1 MFILVTYPWP
11 VASAHVELTGP
22 SALHAAATSHHGSA
36 DETIEQPAR
45 QAEELVDWTDLE
57 RLRFHWH
64 LRRMAIAS
72 VRRRSPRT
80 SAGLPA
86 VKR

>member
-22 SALHAAATSHHGSA
+22 NAPHAAATSHHGAA
-36 DETIEQPAR
+36 DETIEPPAR
-45 QAEELVDWTDLE
+45 HAEEMVDWTDLE
-57 RLRFHWH
+57 RLRFHWY

-72 VRRRSPRT
+72 GRHRSPRT
-80 SAGLPA
+80 SAGSPA
-86 VKR
+86 ARS